1 MKKRLRKILLF
12 AVLGLFVF
20 TAAVSIVL
28 CDDDFRRERLVKLL
42 RERGVEASFEELH
55 VGVLFSDSVRAR
67 GVVLTFPSG
76 VCLRIEK
83 LSASRNDTLELF
95 SGTLAFRDFSCSG
108 LALDDA
114 RGRRLVG
121 FSLDAEEISVAFR
134 PWTSIETFVREKQ
147 FPFALSAKNFRARA
161 AGGREIASGD
171 IVGEFHGAEPIS
183 LSGKIHGDFAELMAQ
198 PCFSKIDNIAAGAFT
213 LEGRGVT
220 AMLSLEN
227 LRSRY
232 GEIEI
237 PKIAIF
243 AERGESATGT
253 LAVEIRGE
261 RQTSSAKIHFSKLAF
276 GDDMLEFNADA
287 EADTLVAA
295 DLARVGLLFRG
306 QRAAP
311 AFPPTKKF
319 PPKKSRAVPEKKIV
333 SDVPAIECETNLDE
347 DFAQIPQTPD
357 VPAKSLWAGV
367 SGYADFRV
375 RRVIFQENEIGEHF
389 GSLSISPE
397 IAALEFSV
405 PKFFDGS
412 ARGRFFLAFTANDAR
427 YRLAGTLDG
436 NNVELHRFVPAL
448 RVREP
453 APVVGKFDFSAEIS
467 SEASAPERLEDA
479 ANITFSLK
487 NSSPGRV
494 RIFNA
499 NSKKIRRAEKI
510 VRIGGDLVNLLGGI
524 TRNLDPRASRLADAF
539 EKIRTAL
546 SDVSYS
552 EMRVEGEYRTGG
564 DLRCRRFEM
573 RGDEFR
579 IFGEGGVRPLIDEQS
594 ERWPLKFSATPFVR
608 GSLADAMRELG
619 ILHNAGTP
627 DADGFFAL
635 HRFDYAGTTEQ
646 ASEKF
651 FETLMDAASGREPRD
666 TEDDARERRRE
677 PAENLI
683 DALVR

>member
-20 TAAVSIVL
+20 AAAVSVVF

-55 VGVLFSDSVRAR
+55 IGVLFSDSVRAR

-76 VCLRIEK
+76 VCLRIEN
-83 LSASRNDTLELF
+83 LSASRNDALDFF

-121 FSLDAEEISVAFR
+121 FSLDAEEISVEFR
-134 PWTSIETFVREKQ
+134 PWMSIETFVREKQ

-198 PCFSKIDNIAAGAFT
+198 PVFSKIDNIAAGAFT

-237 PKIAIF
+237 PKIAIS
-243 AERGESATGT
+243 AERGDDATGT
-253 LAVEIRGE
+253 LAVEIRGK
-261 RQTSSAKIHFSKLAF
+261 RQNSSAKIHFSRLAF
-276 GDDMLEFNADA
+276 GDDILEFNADA

-311 AFPPTKKF
+311 ALPLTKNFPSKKIARR
-319 PPKKSRAVPEKKIV
+319 SRKKIV
-333 SDVPAIECETNLDE
+333 SDVPAPERETHSGE
-347 DFAQIPQTPD
+347 DIAQIPQVPA

-367 SGYADFRV
+367 SGCADFRV

-405 PKFFDGS
+405 PEFFDGS
-412 ARGRFFLAFTANDAR
+412 AHGRFSLAFTADDAR
-427 YRLAGTLDG
+427 YHLAGTLAG

-448 RVREP
+448 RVRNP

-467 SEASAPERLEDA
+467 SETSAPERLEDA

-510 VRIGGDLVNLLGGI
+510 VRIGGDLANLLGGL

-552 EMRVEGEYRTGG
+552 EMSAEGEYRAGG

-573 RGDEFR
+573 RGNEFR

-627 DADGFFAL
+627 DDGFFAL
-635 HRFDYAGTTEQ
+635 RQFDYAGTTEQ

-651 FETLMDAASGREPRD
+651 FETLMDAASGRELRD
-666 TEDDARERRRE
+666 TEDDARERRRK